1 MDTQQEQGFTLIEIL
16 IALVV
21 VSVGVLALADFTVS
35 VMGSGQTSRE
45 RLTAVHLAEQVLEHW
60 QHDANDYAPVI
71 TTSTCALSNAGS
83 APAYPVTTVCTSS
96 TGAGASFTVIVNE
109 TQANG
114 PLPVSLSTLT
124 AFTQQGYANVPKTK
138 VVSVSWTRRGAS
150 HQIYLTHLSQ
160 AK

>member
-1 MDTQQEQGFTLIEIL
+1 MEKQLEKGFTLIEIL

-21 VSVGVLALADFTVS
+21 VSVGVLALGDFSVS
-35 VMGSGQTSRE
+35 VMSSGQTSRE

-71 TTSTCALSNAGS
+71 AISCGLSDAGS

-96 TGAGASFTVIVNE
+96 TGAGTSFTVVVNE

-114 PLPVSLSTLT
+114 PLPASLSTLT
-124 AFTQQGYANVPKTK
+124 AFTRQGYANTPKTK
-138 VVSVSWTRRGAS
+138 VVSVAWTRRGVS
-150 HQIYLTHLSQ
+150 RQIYLTHLSE